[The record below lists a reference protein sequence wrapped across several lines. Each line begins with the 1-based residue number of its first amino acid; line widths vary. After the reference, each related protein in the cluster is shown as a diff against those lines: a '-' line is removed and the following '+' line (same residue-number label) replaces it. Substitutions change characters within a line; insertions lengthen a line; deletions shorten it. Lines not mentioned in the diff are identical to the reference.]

1 MDMPALSLIPTRS
14 EARQHRRPDAEAFG
28 GRVDEEVAHPHPSQI
43 RMCRFPASGSSWE
56 SLARGGADDTIRDLP
71 AKNDSREDV
80 RPRFHSC
87 QFSYPLSFR
96 GQVCETQ
103 RSLPCFPSTVLSA
116 RHPAFLDRV
125 PVSPVDVTGTIEVL
139 RLPATHIRSLICFAS
154 GVHAILLA
162 SCFATCAPSRSEG
175 TSGPGPLFN
184 RRPDLPV
191 RSHVDVSGTSQVP
204 RRSILCLCPAL
215 RPRPNQRS
223 LASLTVSSM
232 LPPRFPRQELQR
244 LMNFGALLR
253 GFGTCCLRF
262 KTGVA
267 TTPAR
272 LASGWLA
279 RLYREGVEPSG
290 SLQKVSDRS
299 LILPFWIYPGAREVS
314 WPPSLQCGRRDALFR
329 LDIGRS
335 DYLRPL
341 GGIRLDD
348 DSKFLRRIEGH
359 LKTELRDPL
368 AHVSLHGD
376 LHDVRMHLADN
387 GGRRAGWR

>member
-1 MDMPALSLIPTRS
+1 
-14 EARQHRRPDAEAFG
+14 
-28 GRVDEEVAHPHPSQI
+28 
-43 RMCRFPASGSSWE
+43 
-56 SLARGGADDTIRDLP
+56 
-71 AKNDSREDV
+71 
-80 RPRFHSC
+80 
-87 QFSYPLSFR
+87 
-96 GQVCETQ
+96 
-103 RSLPCFPSTVLSA
+103 
-116 RHPAFLDRV
+116 
-125 PVSPVDVTGTIEVL
+125 VL

-162 SCFATCAPSRSEG
+162 SCFATCAPGRSEG
-175 TSGPGPLFN
+175 PSGPGSLFN

-191 RSHVDVSGTSQVP
+191 RSHVDVNGTSQVP

-215 RPRPNQRS
+215 RPRPNRRS

-244 LMNFGALLR
+244 LMNFGALSR

-299 LILPFWIYPGAREVS
+299 LILLFWIYPGAREVS
-314 WPPSLQCGRRDALFR
+314 FLNLPLASHHSITSSAVATSVCGTSSPSALAALR
-329 LDIGRS
+329 LIANSNLVGCITGRS
-335 DYLRPL
+335 AGLAPLRMRP
-341 GGIRLDD
+341 
-348 DSKFLRRIEGH
+348 
-359 LKTELRDPL
+359 
-368 AHVSLHGD
+368 A
-376 LHDVRMHLADN
+376 
-387 GGRRAGWR
+387 